1 MKTYNELLTEISN
14 PFTGFRKTF
23 RNIERVFPGV
33 NQFLSIANRYVL
45 RGNRYQNTDLKRL
58 LKRLKKRPD
67 ISDMNK
73 RDLKYVYDFINKY
86 NLQDIESIRSIFDN
100 YSDFTK
106 VLPVNNDGIKQIE
119 YDKN

>member
-1 MKTYNELLTEISN
+1 MKTYNKLITEISN
-14 PFTGFRKTF
+14 PFAGFRKTF

-33 NQFLSIANRYVL
+33 SQFLSIANRYVL

-67 ISDMNK
+67 ISDMSK

-86 NLQDIESIRSIFDN
+86 NLTDIESMRSIFDS
-100 YSDFTK
+100 YSDFTRDQK
-106 VLPVNNDGIKQIE
+106 QITHNPEVNNSYE
-119 YDKN
+119 